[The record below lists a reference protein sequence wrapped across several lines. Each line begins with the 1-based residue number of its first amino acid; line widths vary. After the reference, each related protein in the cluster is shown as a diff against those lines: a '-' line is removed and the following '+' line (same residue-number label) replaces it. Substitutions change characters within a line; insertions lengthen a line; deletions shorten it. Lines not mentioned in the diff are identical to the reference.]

1 MPQRAKILF
10 LSQCLPF
17 PPHSGVTNRTFNILR
32 QLQKEFEVTLFA
44 FSRSNHQADARARE
58 LAVEALERR
67 GINVAGAVPI
77 RAATSVPV
85 RAWDHA
91 RSVAMRKPYTYYEY
105 ESAEL
110 LGRLREWLSR
120 NTPDLVHLDS
130 LDLFGWLQHV
140 PDLPTCCTHHS
151 IESELLRLRGDRI
164 RSVVVSR
171 YIHHQAELVER
182 VERDLCPSFDLN
194 VMMSDLDG
202 ERLQSLAPGSRTV
215 TVPNGVDVEFMQ
227 PNGRVQ
233 QVDGRVV
240 FLGPTYMFPNRDA
253 VEYFLAEGWESVR
266 CGYPGASLTL
276 IGRSAPEDRERYER
290 SPAVSSAGYVDD
302 VRPHIGAAQ
311 CCIVPLRV
319 GGGTRLKILD
329 YWAMGKAVVSTSLG
343 CEGLDTVDGENIL
356 IRDDPAEFAEA
367 VVQVLSDPV
376 LRRRLEENARR
387 TAEES
392 YSWDII
398 GEGMR
403 NAYREILRPGL
414 HRECDT
420 VWMG

>member
-1 MPQRAKILF
+1 MGTRPILLF
-10 LSQCLPF
+10 LSQCLPY

-32 QLQKEFEVTLFA
+32 QLQKEFDVTLFA
-44 FSRSNHQADARARE
+44 FSRPNHQADARARD
-58 LAVEALERR
+58 LAAEALERH
-67 GINVAGAVPI
+67 GIRVAGAVPI
-77 RAATSVPV
+77 RAATSLPV

-110 LGRLREWLSR
+110 LGCLREWLSR
-120 NTPDLVHLDS
+120 NTPELVHVDS
-130 LDLFGWLQHV
+130 LDLYGWLQHL

-164 RSVVVSR
+164 GSAVASK
-171 YIHHQAELVER
+171 YIHHQAGLVEE
-182 VERDLCPSFDLN
+182 VERRLCPDMDLN

-202 ERLQSLAPGSRTV
+202 ERLRSLAPGSRTV
-215 TVPNGVDVEFMQ
+215 TVANGVDVEFMQ
-227 PNGRVQ
+227 PDPRTP
-233 QVDGRVV
+233 QVDGRVL

-253 VEYFLAEGWESVR
+253 VEYFLAESWEPVR
-266 CGYPGASLTL
+266 SGYQGASLTL
-276 IGRSAPEDRERYER
+276 IGRSAPEDRERYGR
-290 SPAVSSAGYVDD
+290 SPAVSSEGYVDD
-302 VRPHIGAAQ
+302 VRPHIAAAR